1 MNIFL
6 ESRCSI
12 LAVLLVFLLQ
22 GSCADPD
29 VELHRAVGDSLEL
42 IADYPKKD
50 LEVLWKYNI
59 ITFAEYQNDDFQEV
73 KSELFSDRLKMNKDS
88 ISVTVTDLKLQD
100 SGRFSIV
107 AENKSGQ
114 YKTKGFVLHVHALVL
129 SLEVLHTALVI
140 DMIHL
145 HSLLRTDGGHI
156 RSCAD
161 PDVELH
167 RAVGDSLELITDYPK
182 KDLEVLWK
190 YNIITFAEYQNNDF
204 QEVKSELFNDRL
216 KMNKDSISV
225 IVTDLK
231 LQDSGRFS
239 IVAENKSGQ
248 YKTKGFVLHVHAL
261 VLSLEVLHTALVI
274 DMIHLHSLLRTDG
287 GHIRSC
293 ADPDV
298 ELHRAVGDSLE
309 LIADYPKKDLEVLWK
324 YNMITFAEYQNDDF
338 QEVKC
343 ELFNDR
349 LKMNKDSISVIVT
362 DLKLQDSGRFS
373 IVAENKS
380 GQYKTKG
387 FVLHVHGSCADPDV
401 ELHRAVGDSLEL
413 IADYPKKD
421 LEVLW
426 KYNIITFA
434 EYQNDDFQEVKCE
447 LFNDRLKMNKDSI
460 SVTVTDLK
468 LQDSGRFSIV
478 AENKSGQY
486 KTKGFVLH
494 VHALVLSLEVLHTA
508 LVIDMI
514 HLHSLLRTDGGHIRS
529 CADPDVELH
538 RAVGDSLELIADYPK
553 KDLEVDWKYNLI
565 TFAAYRNDDFQKVK
579 SELFSDRL
587 KMNKDSISVTIT
599 DLKLQDSGRF
609 SIVAE
614 NKTGPVQLKTKEY
627 VLRVHE
633 LIRDVQIEDKYLWL
647 PSKNICMF
655 NLRCVASGDENPS
668 YSWISRQTQ
677 GSQLNISLSLGENTT
692 LSCSANNTV
701 SIKYTTKTV
710 VCTEKTNDSTSGSLR
725 EFVLIAAGVG
735 IVAVVILG
743 ATLAV
748 CCRWRRNRGQGES
761 EAGITVYE
769 DVNIDA
775 PAKKRSESVVNGMTI
790 YETVDDAKLSQNLPQ
805 TLYDKIN
812 YQRQPAGKTST
823 STPSSYQEVL

>member
-494 VHALVLSLEVLHTA
+494 VH
-508 LVIDMI
+508 
-514 HLHSLLRTDGGHIRS
+514 GS

-553 KDLEVDWKYNLI
+553 KDLEALWKYNII
-565 TFAAYRNDDFQKVK
+565 TFAEYQNDDFQEVK
-579 SELFSDRL
+579 CELFNDRL
-587 KMNKDSISVTIT
+587 KMNKDSITVTVT

-609 SIVAE
+609 AIVAE
-614 NKTGPVQLKTKEY
+614 NKSVQLKTKRF
-627 VLRVHE
+627 VLHVHE
-633 LIRDVQIEDKYLWL
+633 LIRDVQILYNYVCLQSE
-647 PSKNICMF
+647 NICKF

-668 YSWISRQTQ
+668 YSWISPQMTQ
-677 GSQLNISLSLGENTT
+677 GSHLNISLSLGEKATFR
-692 LSCSANNTV
+692 CSANNTV
-701 SIKYTTKTV
+701 SVKYTTETV
-710 VCTEKTNDSTSGSLR
+710 VYTETSEGQRFCVKT
-725 EFVLIAAGVG
+725 
-735 IVAVVILG
+735 
-743 ATLAV
+743 
-748 CCRWRRNRGQGES
+748 
-761 EAGITVYE
+761 
-769 DVNIDA
+769 
-775 PAKKRSESVVNGMTI
+775 
-790 YETVDDAKLSQNLPQ
+790 
-805 TLYDKIN
+805 
-812 YQRQPAGKTST
+812 
-823 STPSSYQEVL
+823 